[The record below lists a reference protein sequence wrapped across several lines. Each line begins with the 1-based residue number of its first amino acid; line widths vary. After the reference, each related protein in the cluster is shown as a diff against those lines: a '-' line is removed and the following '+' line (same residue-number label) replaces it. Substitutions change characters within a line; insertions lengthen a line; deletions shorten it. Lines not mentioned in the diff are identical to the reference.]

1 MPQAQTVAIP
11 KRWPL
16 VTSPSNRDESTDKD
30 AKLVNCYAEKD
41 INSPEDFWIY
51 KRPGL
56 QEDAT
61 YTETGAGQGCYN
73 WLGDLYFIFGTS
85 LFKNGASVGTV
96 DATGGCYRFSSC
108 LGATPKLQ
116 LGNGIKAYNYDAGGG
131 LVEITDVD
139 FVRPYVKGWAYL
151 DGTTYAMT
159 SNAAIRGS
167 DINDPVN
174 WDALNKII
182 AQIEPDGGVA
192 LAKQL
197 VYVMAFKQW
206 TTEVFYDAAN
216 STGSPL
222 GTVQGAKLNHG
233 CVSSDSVRELDG
245 ILFWV
250 ATNRSASTQVMMMDN
265 LKIEPISTNPIERLL
280 DQADFSL
287 VYTWVLKHDGHRFYI
302 LTVVNENLTL
312 VYDLDERRWCQ
323 WTDTNGNYLPIID
336 ATYKSDLTHLLQH
349 ATNGKVYTLSSDYM
363 NDDGSLITV
372 DIVTPNFDG
381 GTRRRKQ
388 LNMMEFVADQTVGS
402 VLQVRKNDNDYDES
416 RWSNFRTVD
425 LNSKKPILTGCGT
438 FSRRAYNF
446 RHRCNT
452 RLRIK
457 AVELQVDL
465 GTL

>member
-1 MPQAQTVAIP
+1 MTQAQTVAIP

-16 VTSPSNRDESTDKD
+16 VTSPANRGEDTDKD

-41 INSPEDFWIY
+41 VNDPEVFWIY

-56 QEDAT
+56 LEDAT
-61 YTETGAGQGCYN
+61 YSETGAGQGCYN
-73 WLGDLYFIFGTS
+73 WRGDVYFVFGTS
-85 LFKNGASVGTV
+85 LFRNGTSVGTV

-108 LGATPKLQ
+108 LGSTPKLQ
-116 LGNGIKAYNYDAGGG
+116 LGNGAAAYNYDTTSG
-131 LVEITDVD
+131 LVAINDAD
-139 FVRPYVKGWAYL
+139 FVTPFVKGWAYL
-151 DGTTYAMT
+151 DGTTYYMT
-159 SNAAIRGS
+159 SNASIRGS

-174 WDALNKII
+174 WDALNLII

-197 VYVMAFKQW
+197 VYVIAFKQW

-233 CVSSDSVRELDG
+233 CVSADSVRELDG

-250 ATNRSASTQVMMMDN
+250 STNRSASTQVMMLDN
-265 LKIEPISTNPIERLL
+265 LKIEAISTNPIERLL
-280 DQADFSL
+280 DEADFTT
-287 VYTWVLKHDGHRFYI
+287 VYSWVLKHDGHRFYI

-323 WTDTNGNYLPIID
+323 WTDADGNYLPIID
-336 ATYKSDLTHLLQH
+336 STYVGLEHLLQH
-349 ATNGKVYTLSSDYM
+349 ATNGKVYKMSSSYT
-363 NDDGSLITV
+363 NDDGDVFPV

-388 LNMMEFVADQTVGS
+388 LNMMEFVADQTPGS
-402 VLQVRKNDNDYDES
+402 VLQVRKNDNDYDPTK
-416 RWSNFRTVD
+416 WSNYRSVD
-425 LNSKKPILTGCGT
+425 LNSKKPILTNCGS
-438 FSRRAYNF
+438 FSRRAY
-446 RHRCNT
+446 HLHHKCNT